1 MSPMR
6 YFIDAA
12 IITDNIVVPLN
23 IHHDH
28 GYPDSHL
35 YRHDIGCISAISG
48 LSLLCRADIGA
59 MLAILAVR
67 TMQPTSGQYRS
78 DVGDT
83 GSI

>member
-1 MSPMR
+1 M
-6 YFIDAA
+6 FIC
-12 IITDNIVVPLN
+12 ICICI
-23 IHHDH
+23 
-28 GYPDSHL
+28 PDSHL

-83 GSI
+83 GSM

>member
-1 MSPMR
+1 MCACVVNDENMSPGHSLDCGLPVG
-6 YFIDAA
+6 F
-12 IITDNIVVPLN
+12 
-23 IHHDH
+23 
-28 GYPDSHL
+28 PDSHL

-78 DVGDT
+78 DGGDT